1 MQGQNSGS
9 IKEEINLAS
18 SPSGLWK
25 GIKIKDAS
33 IAKYGRRLGEG
44 AYETEVL
51 FGPPLTQIAT
61 VPFFKEA
68 VEGYDD
74 PNGYKLTQRK
84 TGILESRRFMQERG
98 KGNS

>member
-44 AYETEVL
+44 AYETEATCKL
-51 FGPPLTQIAT
+51 FGPPWTQIAT
-61 VPFFKEA
+61 VLFFKEA

-74 PNGYKLTQRK
+74 PNRV
-84 TGILESRRFMQERG
+84 
-98 KGNS
+98 